1 MNEDI
6 LFTHKDDLK
15 FFIFF
20 FLHSLCS
27 YSQCIPSRFK
37 KEIVLA
43 AVKQSETAD
52 RIVLDGLHRVIAN
65 IGVEHKISRDEL
77 QTIFAEIGEHDGAI
91 PKDRMLTMI

>member
-1 MNEDI
+1 
-6 LFTHKDDLK
+6 
-15 FFIFF
+15 
-20 FLHSLCS
+20 
-27 YSQCIPSRFK
+27 
-37 KEIVLA
+37 LA